1 MCSPLPTSCNNETK
15 PDQDQTKREQHLD
28 SKVDKDSEE
37 GKHQEFDVIEQ
48 ENQVLDEEMDD
59 DRELGEIKDEDDEIK
74 GEDDQDYGK
83 VVKKESQDIE
93 EKIKYQPDPNVV
105 ERIKE
110 ESKMED
116 TEKPPELDS
125 IALSRTVCL
134 PAKLIRTVYAEAD
147 GKPNKLEKLIS
158 VIKVCEITIVNIIL
172 LMTSAGKL

>member
-15 PDQDQTKREQHLD
+15 PVQDQTKREQHLD